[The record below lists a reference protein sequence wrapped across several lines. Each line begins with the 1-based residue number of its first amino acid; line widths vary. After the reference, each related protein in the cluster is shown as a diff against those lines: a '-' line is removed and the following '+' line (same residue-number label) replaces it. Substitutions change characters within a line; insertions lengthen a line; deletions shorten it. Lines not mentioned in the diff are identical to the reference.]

1 MAGKINNET
10 LALNIDINGGDK
22 VRKEMNDLNRAIQ
35 DTKTE
40 IAELTQKQKELAAQ
54 GKKDTAAY
62 KAVTKSIEEKNRG
75 LEQSKTKLA
84 ALERQQSVSS
94 MTISEL
100 NKRIRELNSVLSK
113 IDPKAPEW
121 KQVNGEL
128 KEAKTRMKEL
138 RAQSQAT
145 GGTLRSMM
153 EGLNKYVNLF
163 AVGAHYMRRFLDMA
177 GRVNDRWLAYDEALT
192 DAMKTTNL
200 TRGEVEELGE
210 ELGKLDTRTS
220 RNDLLELA
228 RIGGKLGITG
238 KENILEFVR
247 AADQIN
253 VALGRDLGDNTEDAI
268 REIGKLV
275 DIFDLQEE
283 YGLERSMLKVGSAIN
298 ELGMA
303 STANEGYIVDFTKR
317 LAGVAPNADIAIE
330 DVLGMAATLDKY
342 GQMTETSSTAITQVI
357 TGMFR
362 KTATFAGV
370 AKMPVEDFTR
380 LLKED
385 VNEAFV
391 RVLEG
396 MKQGAGGM
404 LEVTAALDSL
414 QLDGQRATT
423 VLGSLAH
430 HSEELRRQQELAKQA
445 FDEGTSTTNEFGI
458 KNSSATAEVEK
469 LRNALHDASVD
480 IGRELNPVLTTT
492 TSVSTLFVK
501 ALGKL
506 IAFAVRYRGVLLGLV
521 SAYVSYLAMK
531 NAHIVR
537 DKALALWQTATIS
550 RTALET
556 KSIAGATKATLA
568 WSAAKY
574 ALTGHFRAAAV
585 AARAFFASLGPIGWA
600 SIVIGGLVSSFG
612 FLKRAI
618 EGVSEAEQVRID
630 IEKGAREV
638 MDENGVSLK
647 EKAARITT
655 YLERINDANTSEA
668 VRLSYIRE
676 LNALLPEEIGHIDEK
691 GEAIG
696 RLTQKIK
703 AYRDL
708 LDVQSDKESAM
719 RKRDSLIADY
729 DASVAS
735 GENKKTKGFWQ
746 KAGDEI
752 SLYMAASA
760 GRNVRA
766 EAQRRI
772 AARNAEAAKTT
783 FDKKLSAAE
792 KAIADLEAKE
802 NELLAIVYGKS
813 SGGTYGESDSW
824 SLDSDAEFIKKRTE
838 LRNKYAKGEILT
850 EEELNEQI
858 SDLETEFLNRRLKTL
873 QDIITERT
881 SLQNEVNT
889 RLAAAEGRSLTDKEQ
904 REIDSL
910 NSRIESMRNAENEIL
925 KIEDEL
931 ADRSV
936 KKRTQRD
943 AEKYESDSW
952 SLDRDESFLRERA
965 ELRERYAQGEFSNE
979 SQLAEEIEKL
989 ELQHLE
995 RRRLSLE
1002 SSVQERARLQEEITG
1017 LNLAE
1022 TEHGLTEEERLYREQ
1037 AKARAAELEKACR
1050 EQAEIEDQIAERR
1063 AKQRARRDA
1072 ERLQAGRRAAQKAEE
1087 VERLK
1092 EETELNAAERE
1103 EQRYKRELA
1112 KYKDNAAALEL
1123 VEKKHQR
1130 NLTKIR
1136 LDEIEHRL
1144 SSEESNYRL
1153 ERKKMVD
1160 DHKKDLQ
1167 THDYSPKK
1175 RREVI
1180 QDFNKNLLTFDTNYL
1195 NKMKTQLEGLIGSGI
1210 FEGIELDTGLISDEE
1225 MRKFKE
1231 QLQEI
1236 YTLINGGEAADNN
1249 GSRRKKKGG
1258 SLFGVSQEEWEGFFN
1273 GDFDTGAFIDA
1284 LQGMVSEA
1292 MNIYS
1297 MWADKQAA
1305 VERKLLKEYKE
1316 NNDKKK
1322 SALEDRLN
1330 AGLMTEAQYNAEVE
1344 ALDAQYEAYEEEMEL
1359 KQAKRQKAQKI
1370 SEAVINTALGV
1381 SKTLAEWGIPW
1392 GLAPAAVMAAMGAAQ
1407 IAIIAKTP
1415 VMTGMA
1421 EGGLF
1426 DVVREQDGRRFPARL
1441 SPERRGFIDR
1451 PTVLVGEAGGEYVIP
1466 AEGLA
1471 NPTLAPLIATIE
1483 GARRNGTLKS
1493 LNMEAVYPATMPIPG
1508 RAEGGYTGTVP
1519 KTKADSGGDID
1530 PRMAAVLEKL
1540 LKRLDDPVKAYVS
1553 VLGKNGIKEAYDKYE
1568 NHKNRGRL

>member
-22 VRKEMNDLNRAIQ
+22 VRKEMNDLSRAIQ
-35 DTKTE
+35 DTSAA
-40 IAELTQKQKELAAQ
+40 IDELTQKQKELAAQ

-62 KAVTKSIEEKNRG
+62 KAVTQSIEKKSRALAEN
-75 LEQSKTKLA
+75 KTKLD

-253 VALGRDLGDNTEDAI
+253 VALGRDLGNNTEDAI

-317 LAGVAPNADIAIE
+317 LAGVAPNANIAIE

-423 VLGSLAH
+423 VLGSLAQ

-445 FDEGTSTTNEFGI
+445 FDDGTSTTNEFGI

-469 LRNALHDASVD
+469 LRNALHDVSVD

-574 ALTGHFRAAAV
+574 ALTGHFRAAAL

-600 SIVIGGLVSSFG
+600 SLAIGGLVSSFG

-618 EGVSEAEQVRID
+618 EGVSEAEQVRLD

-708 LDVQSDKESAM
+708 LDVQSNKESAM
-719 RKRDSLIADY
+719 RARDSLIADY

-802 NELLAIVYGKS
+802 NELLAIVYGTSSKEPIAPEADGGDGTTTGGS
-813 SGGTYGESDSW
+813 GGDGGSGGTHG
-824 SLDSDAEFIKKRTE
+824 
-838 LRNKYAKGEILT
+838 
-850 EEELNEQI
+850 
-858 SDLETEFLNRRLKTL
+858 
-873 QDIITERT
+873 
-881 SLQNEVNT
+881 
-889 RLAAAEGRSLTDKEQ
+889 
-904 REIDSL
+904 
-910 NSRIESMRNAENEIL
+910 
-925 KIEDEL
+925 
-931 ADRSV
+931 
-936 KKRTQRD
+936 
-943 AEKYESDSW
+943 ESDSW

-1037 AKARAAELEKACR
+1037 AKVRAAELEKACR

-1072 ERLQAGRRAAQKAEE
+1072 EQLQAGRRAAQKAEE

-1144 SSEESNYRL
+1144 SSEESNYQL
-1153 ERKKMVD
+1153 ERKTMVNR
-1160 DHKKDLQ
+1160 HKQELR
-1167 THDYSPKK
+1167 TFEGSKK
-1175 RREVI
+1175 AKQNLIRE
-1180 QDFNKNLLTFDTNYL
+1180 QNEELAKLDTDYL

-1225 MRKFKE
+1225 MRKLKE

-1421 EGGLF
+1421 EGGLL

-1508 RAEGGYTGTVP
+1508 RAEGGYTGTAP

>member
-62 KAVTKSIEEKNRG
+62 KAVTQSIEKKSRALAEN
-75 LEQSKTKLA
+75 KTKLD

-153 EGLNKYVNLF
+153 EGLNKYVNLIAASVTATVF
-163 AVGAHYMRRFLDMA
+163 SVRNIT
-177 GRVNDRWLAYDEALT
+177 RVRDAFLAYDEALT

-200 TRGEVEELGE
+200 TREEMEELGE

-238 KENILEFVR
+238 KDNILEFVR

-253 VALGRDLGDNTEDAI
+253 VALGRDLGNNTEDAI

-283 YGLERSMLKVGSAIN
+283 YGLEQSMLKVGSAIN

-317 LAGVAPNADIAIE
+317 LAGVAPNANIAIE

-445 FDEGTSTTNEFGI
+445 FDDGTSTTNEFGI

-469 LRNALHDASVD
+469 LRNALHDVSVD

-506 IAFAVRYRGVLLGLV
+506 IVFAVRYRGVLLGLV

-585 AARAFFASLGPIGWA
+585 AARAFFASLGPIGWV

-618 EGVSEAEQVRID
+618 EGVSEAEQVRLD

-719 RKRDSLIADY
+719 RARDSLIADY

-735 GENKKTKGFWQ
+735 GENKVAQSFWGRL
-746 KAGDEI
+746 GDAFLHTGSVI
-752 SLYMAASA
+752 V
-760 GRNVRA
+760 GGNVR
-766 EAQRRI
+766 EVDSII

-813 SGGTYGESDSW
+813 SKEPIAPGADGGGGTTGGSGGD
-824 SLDSDAEFIKKRTE
+824 
-838 LRNKYAKGEILT
+838 G
-850 EEELNEQI
+850 
-858 SDLETEFLNRRLKTL
+858 
-873 QDIITERT
+873 
-881 SLQNEVNT
+881 
-889 RLAAAEGRSLTDKEQ
+889 G
-904 REIDSL
+904 
-910 NSRIESMRNAENEIL
+910 
-925 KIEDEL
+925 
-931 ADRSV
+931 
-936 KKRTQRD
+936 
-943 AEKYESDSW
+943 SW

-989 ELQHLE
+989 ELLHLE

-1112 KYKDNAAALEL
+1112 KYEDNAAALEL

-1144 SSEESNYRL
+1144 SSEESNYQL
-1153 ERKKMVD
+1153 ERKTMVNR
-1160 DHKKDLQ
+1160 HKQELR
-1167 THDYSPKK
+1167 TFEGSKK
-1175 RREVI
+1175 AKQNLIRE
-1180 QDFNKNLLTFDTNYL
+1180 QNEELAKLDTDYL

-1210 FEGIELDTGLISDEE
+1210 FEGIELDTGLISEEE
-1225 MRKFKE
+1225 MRKLKE

-1258 SLFGVSQEEWEGFFN
+1258 SLFGVSQEDWEGFFN

-1297 MWADKQAA
+1297 MWADRQAA
-1305 VERKLLKEYKE
+1305 IERKLLKEYEE

-1421 EGGLF
+1421 EGGLL

-1508 RAEGGYTGTVP
+1508 RAEGGYTGTAP

-1568 NHKNRGRL
+1568 NHKHRGRL

>member
-22 VRKEMNDLNRAIQ
+22 VRKEMNDLKRAIQ

-62 KAVTKSIEEKNRG
+62 KAVTQSIEKKSRALAEN
-75 LEQSKTKLA
+75 KTKLD

-153 EGLNKYVNLF
+153 EGLNKYVNLIAASVTATVF
-163 AVGAHYMRRFLDMA
+163 SVRNIT
-177 GRVNDRWLAYDEALT
+177 RVRDAFLAYDEALT

-200 TRGEVEELGE
+200 TREEMEELGE

-238 KENILEFVR
+238 KDNILEFVR

-253 VALGRDLGDNTEDAI
+253 VALGRDLGNNTEDAI

-283 YGLERSMLKVGSAIN
+283 YGLEQSMLKVGSAIN

-317 LAGVAPNADIAIE
+317 LAGVAPNANIAIE

-445 FDEGTSTTNEFGI
+445 FDDGTSTTNEFGI

-469 LRNALHDASVD
+469 LRNALHDVSVD

-506 IAFAVRYRGVLLGLV
+506 IVFAVRYRGVLLGLV

-574 ALTGHFRAAAV
+574 ALTGHFRVAAV

-600 SIVIGGLVSSFG
+600 SLAIGGLVSSFG

-618 EGVSEAEQVRID
+618 EGVSEAEQVRLD

-719 RKRDSLIADY
+719 RARDSLIADY

-735 GENKKTKGFWQ
+735 GENKVAQSFWGRL
-746 KAGDEI
+746 GDAFLHTGSVI
-752 SLYMAASA
+752 V
-760 GRNVRA
+760 GGNVR
-766 EAQRRI
+766 EVDSII

-813 SGGTYGESDSW
+813 SKEPIAPGADGGGGTTGGSGGDGGSGG
-824 SLDSDAEFIKKRTE
+824 TH
-838 LRNKYAKGEILT
+838 G
-850 EEELNEQI
+850 
-858 SDLETEFLNRRLKTL
+858 
-873 QDIITERT
+873 
-881 SLQNEVNT
+881 
-889 RLAAAEGRSLTDKEQ
+889 
-904 REIDSL
+904 
-910 NSRIESMRNAENEIL
+910 
-925 KIEDEL
+925 
-931 ADRSV
+931 
-936 KKRTQRD
+936 
-943 AEKYESDSW
+943 ESDSW

-989 ELQHLE
+989 ELLHLE

-1112 KYKDNAAALEL
+1112 KYEDNAAALEL

-1144 SSEESNYRL
+1144 SSEESNYQL
-1153 ERKKMVD
+1153 ERKTMVNR
-1160 DHKKDLQ
+1160 HKQELR
-1167 THDYSPKK
+1167 TFEGSKK
-1175 RREVI
+1175 AKQNLIRE
-1180 QDFNKNLLTFDTNYL
+1180 QNEELAKLDTDYL

-1210 FEGIELDTGLISDEE
+1210 FEGIELDTGLISEEE
-1225 MRKFKE
+1225 MRKLKE

-1258 SLFGVSQEEWEGFFN
+1258 SLFGVSQEDWEGFFN

-1297 MWADKQAA
+1297 MWADRQAA
-1305 VERKLLKEYKE
+1305 IERKLLKEYEE

-1421 EGGLF
+1421 EGGLL

-1508 RAEGGYTGTVP
+1508 RAEGGYTGTAP

>member
-22 VRKEMNDLNRAIQ
+22 ARKEMNELSRAIQ
-35 DTKTE
+35 DTSAA
-40 IAELTQKQKELAAQ
+40 IDELTQKQKKLEAQ
-54 GKKDTAAY
+54 GKKESSAY
-62 KAVTKSIEEKNRG
+62 KAVTKSIEEKNRV

-84 ALERQQSVSS
+84 ALERQQSISS

-100 NKRIRELNSVLSK
+100 NKRIRELNAVLSK
-113 IDPKAPEW
+113 TDPRTPRW
-121 KQVNGEL
+121 
-128 KEAKTRMKEL
+128 KEL
-138 RAQSQAT
+138 NDELRNTRSRLLELTRQSKNTNGVLFNLAERINRYIGLITAGFATMGLAVTGINRARKAWS
-145 GGTLRSMM
+145 
-153 EGLNKYVNLF
+153 
-163 AVGAHYMRRFLDMA
+163 D
-177 GRVNDRWLAYDEALT
+177 YDESLV

-200 TRGEVEELGE
+200 TRGEVEELSA
-210 ELGKLDTRTS
+210 ELAKLDTRTS
-220 RNDLLELA
+220 QNDLLDMA

-238 KENILEFVR
+238 KDNILEFVR
-247 AADQIN
+247 AADQIS

-283 YGLERSMLKVGSAIN
+283 YGLEQSMLKVGSAIN

-342 GQMTETSSTAITQVI
+342 GQMTETSSTAITQAI
-357 TGMFR
+357 TGMFG
-362 KTATFAGV
+362 KTATFAKV

-380 LLKED
+380 LLDED
-385 VNEAFV
+385 VNEAFL

-396 MKQGAGGM
+396 MRQGGSGM
-404 LEVTAALDSL
+404 REVTAALNSL

-423 VLGSLAH
+423 VLGSLAK
-430 HSEELRRQQELAKQA
+430 HSDELRRQQELAKKA
-445 FDEGTSTTNEFGI
+445 FEDGTSASNEFGI
-458 KNSSATAEVEK
+458 KNESVTAIIEKHKKAIVEQARI
-469 LRNALHDASVD
+469 L
-480 IGRELNPVLTTT
+480 GEQLNPLINQSLSLSTHFIKLLGQLISLGIKYKGVILSLVAAYGTYIAVKTT
-492 TSVSTLFVK
+492 
-501 ALGKL
+501 L
-506 IAFAVRYRGVLLGLV
+506 IAKDKVLAVWR
-521 SAYVSYLAMK
+521 LAGIK
-531 NAHIVR
+531 
-537 DKALALWQTATIS
+537 Q
-550 RTALET
+550 TALET
-556 KSIAGATKATLA
+556 TGLVKATSSTYALC
-568 WSAAKY
+568 AAK
-574 ALTGHFRAAAV
+574 AVLTGHFRTAAL
-585 AARAFFASLGPIGWA
+585 AAKAFWVSLGPIGWVSLA
-600 SIVIGGLVSSFG
+600 VGGLVSAFG
-612 FLKRAI
+612 LLKRSI
-618 EGVSEAEQVRID
+618 EGVSEVEQTRLRIEERAKEVTD
-630 IEKGAREV
+630 ETGMSLIEKA
-638 MDENGVSLK
+638 D
-647 EKAARITT
+647 RIKT
-655 YLERINDANTSEA
+655 YMERINDSNTAES
-668 VRLSYIRE
+668 VRIEYIRE
-676 LNALLPEEIGHIDEK
+676 LNELLPEEIGLIDEK
-691 GEAIG
+691 GEAVGRLSAKITAYHNLLELQARKKGAEEERDALIAKHSDDVRTGKNKETKGIWRKIG
-696 RLTQKIK
+696 RLFVNYSATQYHTQDIENIDKRFSDENAALYERSFNNNLAESEAKIEDFNRQIEENEAILNPK
-703 AYRDL
+703 KDSKNTGWSSGESS
-708 LDVQSDKESAM
+708 SDS
-719 RKRDSLIADY
+719 DY
-729 DASVAS
+729 D
-735 GENKKTKGFWQ
+735 GQ
-746 KAGDEI
+746 
-752 SLYMAASA
+752 
-760 GRNVRA
+760 
-766 EAQRRI
+766 
-772 AARNAEAAKTT
+772 
-783 FDKKLSAAE
+783 
-792 KAIADLEAKE
+792 
-802 NELLAIVYGKS
+802 
-813 SGGTYGESDSW
+813 W

-838 LRNKYAKGEILT
+838 LRNKYVKGEILT
-850 EEELNEQI
+850 EEELNEKI

-873 QDIITERT
+873 QDIMTERT

-889 RLAAAEGRSLTDKEQ
+889 RLADAEGRSLTDKEQ

-910 NSRIESMRNAENEIL
+910 NSRIENMRNAENEIL

-943 AEKYESDSW
+943 AEKYESDQKN
-952 SLDRDESFLRERA
+952 LRKEA
-965 ELRERYAQGEFSNE
+965 E
-979 SQLAEEIEKL
+979 
-989 ELQHLE
+989 
-995 RRRLSLE
+995 
-1002 SSVQERARLQEEITG
+1002 V
-1017 LNLAE
+1017 
-1022 TEHGLTEEERLYREQ
+1022 
-1037 AKARAAELEKACR
+1037 
-1050 EQAEIEDQIAERR
+1050 D
-1063 AKQRARRDA
+1063 
-1072 ERLQAGRRAAQKAEE
+1072 
-1087 VERLK
+1087 RLK
-1092 EETELNAAERE
+1092 EEIALNAVDRE
-1103 EQRYKRELA
+1103 NKRYENEKK
-1112 KYKDNAAALEL
+1112 KYEDNAAALEL

-1130 NLTKIR
+1130 NLTKIK

-1153 ERKKMVD
+1153 ERKKMIN

-1236 YTLINGGEAADNN
+1236 YTLINGGEATDND

-1258 SLFGVSQEEWEGFFN
+1258 SLFGVSQEDWEGFFN
-1273 GDFDTGAFIDA
+1273 GDLDTGAFIDA

-1297 MWADKQAA
+1297 MWADRQAA
-1305 VERKLLKEYKE
+1305 IERKLLKEYEE

-1344 ALDAQYEAYEEEMEL
+1344 ALDAQYDAYAEEMEL
-1359 KQAKRQKAQKI
+1359 KQAKRQKAQKLSQAI
-1370 SEAVINTALGV
+1370 INTALGV
-1381 SKTLAEWGIPW
+1381 SKTLAEWGVPW
-1392 GLAPAAVMAAMGAAQ
+1392 GLIPAGVMAALGAAEVAM
-1407 IAIIAKTP
+1407 IATTP

-1421 EGGLF
+1421 EGGLL

-1508 RAEGGYTGTVP
+1508 RAEGGYTGTAP

>member
-22 VRKEMNDLNRAIQ
+22 ARKEMNELSRAIQ
-35 DTKTE
+35 DTSAA
-40 IAELTQKQKELAAQ
+40 IDELTQKQKKLEAQ
-54 GKKDTAAY
+54 GKKESSAY
-62 KAVTKSIEEKNRG
+62 KAVTKSIEEKNRV

-84 ALERQQSVSS
+84 ALERQQSISS

-100 NKRIRELNSVLSK
+100 NKRIRELNAVLSK
-113 IDPKAPEW
+113 TDPRTPRW
-121 KQVNGEL
+121 
-128 KEAKTRMKEL
+128 KEL
-138 RAQSQAT
+138 NDELRNTRSRLLELTRQSKNTNGVLFNLAERINRYIGLITAGFATMGLAVTGINRARKAWS
-145 GGTLRSMM
+145 
-153 EGLNKYVNLF
+153 
-163 AVGAHYMRRFLDMA
+163 D
-177 GRVNDRWLAYDEALT
+177 YDESLV

-200 TRGEVEELGE
+200 TRGEVEELSA
-210 ELGKLDTRTS
+210 ELAKLDTRTS
-220 RNDLLELA
+220 QNDLLDMA

-238 KENILEFVR
+238 KDNILEFVR
-247 AADQIN
+247 AADQIS

-283 YGLERSMLKVGSAIN
+283 YGLEQSMLKVGSAIN

-317 LAGVAPNADIAIE
+317 LAGVAPN
-330 DVLGMAATLDKY
+330 VLGMAATLDKY
-342 GQMTETSSTAITQVI
+342 GQMTETSSTAITQAI
-357 TGMFR
+357 TGMFG
-362 KTATFAGV
+362 KTATFAKV

-380 LLKED
+380 LLDED
-385 VNEAFV
+385 VNEAFL

-396 MKQGAGGM
+396 MRQGGSGM
-404 LEVTAALDSL
+404 REVTAALNSL

-423 VLGSLAH
+423 VLGSLAK
-430 HSEELRRQQELAKQA
+430 HSDELRRQQELAKKA
-445 FDEGTSTTNEFGI
+445 FEDGTSASNEFGI
-458 KNSSATAEVEK
+458 KNESVTAIIEKHKKAIVEQARI
-469 LRNALHDASVD
+469 L
-480 IGRELNPVLTTT
+480 GEQLNPLINQSLSLSTHFIKLLGQLISLGIKYKGVILSLVAAYGTYIAVKTT
-492 TSVSTLFVK
+492 
-501 ALGKL
+501 L
-506 IAFAVRYRGVLLGLV
+506 IAKDKVLAVWR
-521 SAYVSYLAMK
+521 LAGIK
-531 NAHIVR
+531 
-537 DKALALWQTATIS
+537 Q
-550 RTALET
+550 TALET
-556 KSIAGATKATLA
+556 TGLVKATSSTYALC
-568 WSAAKY
+568 AAK
-574 ALTGHFRAAAV
+574 AVLTGHFRTAAL
-585 AARAFFASLGPIGWA
+585 AAKAFWVSLGPIGWVSLA
-600 SIVIGGLVSSFG
+600 VGGLVSAFG
-612 FLKRAI
+612 LLKRSI
-618 EGVSEAEQVRID
+618 EGVSEVEQTRLRIEERAKEVTD
-630 IEKGAREV
+630 ETGMSLIEKA
-638 MDENGVSLK
+638 D
-647 EKAARITT
+647 RIKT
-655 YLERINDANTSEA
+655 YMERINDSNTAES
-668 VRLSYIRE
+668 VRIEYIRE
-676 LNALLPEEIGHIDEK
+676 LNELLPEEIGLIDEK
-691 GEAIG
+691 GEAVGRLSAKITAYHNLLELQARKKGAEEERDALIAKHSDDVRTGKNKETKGIWRKIG
-696 RLTQKIK
+696 RLFVNYSATQYHTQDIENIDKRFSDENAALYERSFNNNLAESEAKIEDFNRQIEENEAILNPK
-703 AYRDL
+703 KDSKNTGWSSGESS
-708 LDVQSDKESAM
+708 SDS
-719 RKRDSLIADY
+719 DY
-729 DASVAS
+729 D
-735 GENKKTKGFWQ
+735 GQ
-746 KAGDEI
+746 
-752 SLYMAASA
+752 
-760 GRNVRA
+760 
-766 EAQRRI
+766 
-772 AARNAEAAKTT
+772 
-783 FDKKLSAAE
+783 
-792 KAIADLEAKE
+792 
-802 NELLAIVYGKS
+802 
-813 SGGTYGESDSW
+813 W

-838 LRNKYAKGEILT
+838 LRNKYVKGEILT
-850 EEELNEQI
+850 EEELNEKI

-873 QDIITERT
+873 QDIMTERT

-889 RLAAAEGRSLTDKEQ
+889 RLADAEGRSLTDKEQ

-910 NSRIESMRNAENEIL
+910 NSRIENMRNAENEIL

-943 AEKYESDSW
+943 AEKYESDQKN
-952 SLDRDESFLRERA
+952 LRKEA
-965 ELRERYAQGEFSNE
+965 E
-979 SQLAEEIEKL
+979 
-989 ELQHLE
+989 
-995 RRRLSLE
+995 
-1002 SSVQERARLQEEITG
+1002 V
-1017 LNLAE
+1017 
-1022 TEHGLTEEERLYREQ
+1022 
-1037 AKARAAELEKACR
+1037 
-1050 EQAEIEDQIAERR
+1050 D
-1063 AKQRARRDA
+1063 
-1072 ERLQAGRRAAQKAEE
+1072 
-1087 VERLK
+1087 RLK
-1092 EETELNAAERE
+1092 EEIALNAVDRE
-1103 EQRYKRELA
+1103 NKRYENEKK
-1112 KYKDNAAALEL
+1112 KYEDNAAALEL

-1130 NLTKIR
+1130 NLTKIK

-1153 ERKKMVD
+1153 ERKKMIN

-1236 YTLINGGEAADNN
+1236 YTLINGGEATDND

-1258 SLFGVSQEEWEGFFN
+1258 SLFGVSQEDWEGFFN

-1297 MWADKQAA
+1297 MWADRQAA
-1305 VERKLLKEYKE
+1305 IERKLLKEYEE

-1344 ALDAQYEAYEEEMEL
+1344 ALDAQYDAYAEEMEL
-1359 KQAKRQKAQKI
+1359 KQAKRQKAQKLSQAI
-1370 SEAVINTALGV
+1370 INTALGV
-1381 SKTLAEWGIPW
+1381 SKTLAEWGVPW
-1392 GLAPAAVMAAMGAAQ
+1392 GLIPAGVMAALGAAEVAM
-1407 IAIIAKTP
+1407 IATTP

-1421 EGGLF
+1421 EGGLL

-1508 RAEGGYTGTVP
+1508 RAEGGYTGTAP

>member
-22 VRKEMNDLNRAIQ
+22 ARKEMNELSRAIQ
-35 DTKTE
+35 DTSAA
-40 IAELTQKQKELAAQ
+40 IDELTQKQKKLEAQ
-54 GKKDTAAY
+54 GKKESSAY
-62 KAVTKSIEEKNRG
+62 KAVTKSIEEKNRV

-84 ALERQQSVSS
+84 ALERQQSISS

-100 NKRIRELNSVLSK
+100 NKRIRELNAVLSK
-113 IDPKAPEW
+113 TDPRTPRW
-121 KQVNGEL
+121 
-128 KEAKTRMKEL
+128 KEL
-138 RAQSQAT
+138 NDELRNTRSRLLELTRQSKNTNGVLFNLAERINRYIGLITAGFATMGLAVTGINRARKAWS
-145 GGTLRSMM
+145 
-153 EGLNKYVNLF
+153 
-163 AVGAHYMRRFLDMA
+163 D
-177 GRVNDRWLAYDEALT
+177 YDESLV

-200 TRGEVEELGE
+200 TRGEVEELSA
-210 ELGKLDTRTS
+210 ELAKLDTRTS
-220 RNDLLELA
+220 QNDLLDMA

-238 KENILEFVR
+238 KDNILEFVR
-247 AADQIN
+247 AADQIS

-283 YGLERSMLKVGSAIN
+283 YGLEQSMLKVGSAIN

-342 GQMTETSSTAITQVI
+342 GQMTETSSTAITQAI
-357 TGMFR
+357 TGMFG
-362 KTATFAGV
+362 KTATFAKV

-380 LLKED
+380 LLDED
-385 VNEAFV
+385 VNEAFL

-396 MKQGAGGM
+396 MRQGGSGM
-404 LEVTAALDSL
+404 REVTAALNSL

-423 VLGSLAH
+423 VLGSLAK
-430 HSEELRRQQELAKQA
+430 HSDELRRQQELAKKA
-445 FDEGTSTTNEFGI
+445 FEDGTSASNEFGI
-458 KNSSATAEVEK
+458 KNESVTAIIEKHKKAIVEQARI
-469 LRNALHDASVD
+469 L
-480 IGRELNPVLTTT
+480 GEQLNPLINQSLSLSTHFIKLLGQLISLGIKYKGVILSLVAAYGTYIAVKTT
-492 TSVSTLFVK
+492 
-501 ALGKL
+501 L
-506 IAFAVRYRGVLLGLV
+506 IAKDKVLAVWR
-521 SAYVSYLAMK
+521 LAGIK
-531 NAHIVR
+531 
-537 DKALALWQTATIS
+537 Q
-550 RTALET
+550 TALET
-556 KSIAGATKATLA
+556 TGLVKATSSTYALC
-568 WSAAKY
+568 AAK
-574 ALTGHFRAAAV
+574 AVLTGHFRTAAL
-585 AARAFFASLGPIGWA
+585 AAKAFWVSLGPIGWVSLA
-600 SIVIGGLVSSFG
+600 VGGLVSAFG
-612 FLKRAI
+612 LLKRSI
-618 EGVSEAEQVRID
+618 EGVSEVEQTRLRIEERAKEVTD
-630 IEKGAREV
+630 ETGMSLIEKA
-638 MDENGVSLK
+638 D
-647 EKAARITT
+647 RIKT
-655 YLERINDANTSEA
+655 YMERINDSNTAES
-668 VRLSYIRE
+668 VRIEYIRE
-676 LNALLPEEIGHIDEK
+676 LNELLPEEIGLIDEK
-691 GEAIG
+691 GEAVGRLSAKITAYHNLLELQARKKGAEEERDALIAKHSDDVRTGKNKETKGIWRKIG
-696 RLTQKIK
+696 RLFVNYSATQYHTQDIENIDKRFSDENAALYERSFNNNLAESEAKIEDFNRQIEENEAILNPK
-703 AYRDL
+703 KDSKNTGWSSGESS
-708 LDVQSDKESAM
+708 SDS
-719 RKRDSLIADY
+719 DY
-729 DASVAS
+729 D
-735 GENKKTKGFWQ
+735 GQ
-746 KAGDEI
+746 
-752 SLYMAASA
+752 
-760 GRNVRA
+760 
-766 EAQRRI
+766 
-772 AARNAEAAKTT
+772 
-783 FDKKLSAAE
+783 
-792 KAIADLEAKE
+792 
-802 NELLAIVYGKS
+802 
-813 SGGTYGESDSW
+813 W

-838 LRNKYAKGEILT
+838 LRNKYVKGEILT
-850 EEELNEQI
+850 EEELNEKI

-873 QDIITERT
+873 QDIMTERT

-889 RLAAAEGRSLTDKEQ
+889 RLADAEGRSLTDKEQ

-910 NSRIESMRNAENEIL
+910 NSRIENMRNAENEIL

-943 AEKYESDSW
+943 AEKYESDQKN
-952 SLDRDESFLRERA
+952 LRKEA
-965 ELRERYAQGEFSNE
+965 E
-979 SQLAEEIEKL
+979 
-989 ELQHLE
+989 
-995 RRRLSLE
+995 
-1002 SSVQERARLQEEITG
+1002 V
-1017 LNLAE
+1017 
-1022 TEHGLTEEERLYREQ
+1022 
-1037 AKARAAELEKACR
+1037 
-1050 EQAEIEDQIAERR
+1050 D
-1063 AKQRARRDA
+1063 
-1072 ERLQAGRRAAQKAEE
+1072 
-1087 VERLK
+1087 RLK
-1092 EETELNAAERE
+1092 EEIALNAVDRE
-1103 EQRYKRELA
+1103 NKRYENEKK
-1112 KYKDNAAALEL
+1112 KYEDNVAALEL

-1130 NLTKIR
+1130 NLTKIK

-1153 ERKKMVD
+1153 ERKKMIN

-1236 YTLINGGEAADNN
+1236 YTLINGGEATDND

-1258 SLFGVSQEEWEGFFN
+1258 SLFGVSQEDWEGFFN

-1297 MWADKQAA
+1297 MWADRQAA
-1305 VERKLLKEYKE
+1305 IERKLLKEYEE

-1344 ALDAQYEAYEEEMEL
+1344 ALDAQYDAYAEEMEL
-1359 KQAKRQKAQKI
+1359 KQAKRQKAQKLSQAI
-1370 SEAVINTALGV
+1370 INTALGV
-1381 SKTLAEWGIPW
+1381 SKTLAEWGVPW
-1392 GLAPAAVMAAMGAAQ
+1392 GLIPAGVMAALGAAEVAM
-1407 IAIIAKTP
+1407 IATTP

-1421 EGGLF
+1421 EGGLL

-1508 RAEGGYTGTVP
+1508 RAEGGYTGTAP

>member
-1 MAGKINNET
+1 MAGKINSET

-22 VRKEMNDLNRAIQ
+22 ARKEMNELSRAIQ
-35 DTKTE
+35 DTSAA
-40 IAELTQKQKELAAQ
+40 IDELTQKQKKLEAQ
-54 GKKDTAAY
+54 GKKESSTY
-62 KAVTKSIEEKNRG
+62 KAVTKSIEEKNRV

-100 NKRIRELNSVLSK
+100 NKRIRELNAVLSK
-113 IDPKAPEW
+113 TDPRTPRW
-121 KQVNGEL
+121 
-128 KEAKTRMKEL
+128 KEL
-138 RAQSQAT
+138 NDELRNTRSRLLELTRQSKNTNGVLFNLAERINRYIGLITAGFATMGLAVTGINRARKAWS
-145 GGTLRSMM
+145 
-153 EGLNKYVNLF
+153 
-163 AVGAHYMRRFLDMA
+163 D
-177 GRVNDRWLAYDEALT
+177 YDESLV

-200 TRGEVEELGE
+200 TRGEVEELSA
-210 ELGKLDTRTS
+210 ELAKLDTRTS
-220 RNDLLELA
+220 QNDLLDMA

-238 KENILEFVR
+238 KDNILEFVR
-247 AADQIN
+247 SADQIS

-283 YGLERSMLKVGSAIN
+283 YGLEQSMLKVGSAIN

-342 GQMTETSSTAITQVI
+342 GQMTETSSTAITQAI
-357 TGMFR
+357 TGMFG
-362 KTATFAGV
+362 KTATFAKV

-380 LLKED
+380 LLDED
-385 VNEAFV
+385 VNEAFL

-396 MKQGAGGM
+396 MRQGGSGM
-404 LEVTAALDSL
+404 REVTAALNSL

-423 VLGSLAH
+423 VLGSLAK
-430 HSEELRRQQELAKQA
+430 HSDELRRQQELAKKA
-445 FDEGTSTTNEFGI
+445 FEDGTSASNEFGI
-458 KNSSATAEVEK
+458 KNESVTAIIEKHKKAIVEQARI
-469 LRNALHDASVD
+469 L
-480 IGRELNPVLTTT
+480 GEQLNPLINQ
-492 TSVSTLFVK
+492 SLSLSTHFIK
-501 ALGKL
+501 
-506 IAFAVRYRGVLLGLV
+506 LLGQLISLGIKYKGVILSLV
-521 SAYVSYLAMK
+521 AAYGTYRTAKLLAITTDK
-531 NAHIVR
+531 LNAFFSF
-537 DKALALWQTATIS
+537 KTALALARQTQNLESATQATRLLVASQNLLIGNF
-550 RTALET
+550 
-556 KSIAGATKATLA
+556 KSAT
-568 WSAAKY
+568 
-574 ALTGHFRAAAV
+574 RAIKL
-585 AARAFFASLGPIGWA
+585 FFTSLGPIGWA
-600 SIVIGGLVSSFG
+600 TIIVGGLTSAFG
-612 FLKRAI
+612 ALKKVMR
-618 EGVSEAEQVRID
+618 ETSTTEQVRQD
-630 IEKGAREV
+630 IEKAAKEV
-638 MDENGVSLK
+638 TDETGMSLI
-647 EKAARITT
+647 EKADRIKT
-655 YLERINDANTSEA
+655 YMERIKDANTEES
-668 VRLSYIRE
+668 VRIGYIRE
-676 LNALLPEEIGHIDEK
+676 LNELLPEEIGLIDEK

-696 RLTQKIK
+696 KLSAKISAYQK
-703 AYRDL
+703 L
-708 LDVQSDKESAM
+708 LHLQSDKEGAE
-719 RKRDSLIADY
+719 KERDKLITQYAED
-729 DASVAS
+729 VRT
-735 GENKKTKGFWQ
+735 GENKKTKGFWNRVDDFFYLHGQQLNNYGRSKQTKQ
-746 KAGDEI
+746 KDIET
-752 SLYMAASA
+752 
-760 GRNVRA
+760 RNVMQA
-766 EAQRRI
+766 ENDYQKKLAEYEAQIEDFNRQI
-772 AARNAEAAKTT
+772 E
-783 FDKKLSAAE
+783 
-792 KAIADLEAKE
+792 E
-802 NELLAIVYGKS
+802 NEAILNPKNDTQNTGWS
-813 SGGTYGESDSW
+813 SGESSSDSDYGGQW

-838 LRNKYAKGEILT
+838 LRNKYVKGEILT

-873 QDIITERT
+873 QDIMTERT

-889 RLAAAEGRSLTDKEQ
+889 RLTAAEGRSLTDKEQ

-910 NSRIESMRNAENEIL
+910 NSRIENMRNAENEIL

-943 AEKYESDSW
+943 AEKYESD
-952 SLDRDESFLRERA
+952 
-965 ELRERYAQGEFSNE
+965 Q
-979 SQLAEEIEKL
+979 EKL
-989 ELQHLE
+989 RKE
-995 RRRLSLE
+995 
-1002 SSVQERARLQEEITG
+1002 
-1017 LNLAE
+1017 AE
-1022 TEHGLTEEERLYREQ
+1022 V
-1037 AKARAAELEKACR
+1037 
-1050 EQAEIEDQIAERR
+1050 DQ
-1063 AKQRARRDA
+1063 
-1072 ERLQAGRRAAQKAEE
+1072 
-1087 VERLK
+1087 LK
-1092 EETELNAAERE
+1092 EEMALNAVARE
-1103 EQRYKRELA
+1103 DFRYKRELA

-1130 NLTKIR
+1130 NLTKIK

-1153 ERKKMVD
+1153 ERKKMIN

-1225 MRKFKE
+1225 MRKLKE

-1258 SLFGVSQEEWEGFFN
+1258 SLFGVSQEDWEGFFN

-1426 DVVREQDGRRFPARL
+1426 DVVRKQDGRRFPARL

-1508 RAEGGYTGTVP
+1508 RAEGGYTGTAP

-1540 LKRLDDPVKAYVS
+1540 LKKLDDPVKAYVS

>member
-22 VRKEMNDLNRAIQ
+22 VRKEMNDLKRAIQ

-62 KAVTKSIEEKNRG
+62 KAVTQSIEKKSRALAEN
-75 LEQSKTKLA
+75 KTKLD

-153 EGLNKYVNLF
+153 EGLNKYVNLIAASVTATVF
-163 AVGAHYMRRFLDMA
+163 SVRNIT
-177 GRVNDRWLAYDEALT
+177 RVRDAFLAYDEALT

-200 TRGEVEELGE
+200 TREEMEELGE

-238 KENILEFVR
+238 KDNILEFVR

-253 VALGRDLGDNTEDAI
+253 VALGRDLGNNTEDAI

-283 YGLERSMLKVGSAIN
+283 YGLEQSMLKVGSAIN

-317 LAGVAPNADIAIE
+317 LAGVAPNANIAIE

-445 FDEGTSTTNEFGI
+445 FDDGTSTTNEFGI

-469 LRNALHDASVD
+469 LRNALHDVSVD

-506 IAFAVRYRGVLLGLV
+506 IVFAVRYRGVLLGLV

-600 SIVIGGLVSSFG
+600 SLAIGGLVSSFG

-618 EGVSEAEQVRID
+618 EGVSEAEQVRLD

-719 RKRDSLIADY
+719 RVRDSLIADY

-735 GENKKTKGFWQ
+735 GENKVAQSFWGRL
-746 KAGDEI
+746 GDAFLHTGSVIE
-752 SLYMAASA
+752 
-760 GRNVRA
+760 GGNVR
-766 EAQRRI
+766 EVDSII

-813 SGGTYGESDSW
+813 SKEPIAPGADGGGGTTGGSGGDGGSGG
-824 SLDSDAEFIKKRTE
+824 TH
-838 LRNKYAKGEILT
+838 G
-850 EEELNEQI
+850 
-858 SDLETEFLNRRLKTL
+858 
-873 QDIITERT
+873 
-881 SLQNEVNT
+881 
-889 RLAAAEGRSLTDKEQ
+889 
-904 REIDSL
+904 
-910 NSRIESMRNAENEIL
+910 
-925 KIEDEL
+925 
-931 ADRSV
+931 
-936 KKRTQRD
+936 
-943 AEKYESDSW
+943 ESDSW

-989 ELQHLE
+989 ELLHLE

-1112 KYKDNAAALEL
+1112 KYEDNAAALEL

-1144 SSEESNYRL
+1144 SSEESNYQL
-1153 ERKKMVD
+1153 ERKTMVNR
-1160 DHKKDLQ
+1160 HKQELR
-1167 THDYSPKK
+1167 TFEGSKK
-1175 RREVI
+1175 AKQNLIRE
-1180 QDFNKNLLTFDTNYL
+1180 QNEELAKLDTDYL

-1210 FEGIELDTGLISDEE
+1210 FEGIELDTGLISEEE
-1225 MRKFKE
+1225 MRKLKE

-1258 SLFGVSQEEWEGFFN
+1258 SLFGVSQEDWEGFFN

-1297 MWADKQAA
+1297 MWADRQAA
-1305 VERKLLKEYKE
+1305 IERKLLKEYEE

-1421 EGGLF
+1421 EGGLL

-1508 RAEGGYTGTVP
+1508 RAEGGYTGTAP

-1568 NHKNRGRL
+1568 NHKNRGRLW

>member
-22 VRKEMNDLNRAIQ
+22 ARKEMNELSRAIQ
-35 DTKTE
+35 DTSAA
-40 IAELTQKQKELAAQ
+40 IDELTQKQKELAAQ
-54 GKKDTAAY
+54 GKKESSTY
-62 KAVTKSIEEKNRG
+62 KAVTKSIEEKNRV

-100 NKRIRELNSVLSK
+100 NKRIRELNAVLSK
-113 IDPKAPEW
+113 TDPRTPRW
-121 KQVNGEL
+121 
-128 KEAKTRMKEL
+128 KEL
-138 RAQSQAT
+138 NDELRNTRSRLLELTRQSKNTNGVLFNLAERINRYIGLITAGFATMGLAVTGINRARKAWS
-145 GGTLRSMM
+145 
-153 EGLNKYVNLF
+153 
-163 AVGAHYMRRFLDMA
+163 D
-177 GRVNDRWLAYDEALT
+177 YDESLV

-200 TRGEVEELGE
+200 TRGEVEELSA
-210 ELGKLDTRTS
+210 ELAKLDTRTS
-220 RNDLLELA
+220 QNDLLDMA

-238 KENILEFVR
+238 KDNILEFVR
-247 AADQIN
+247 AADQIS

-342 GQMTETSSTAITQVI
+342 GQMTETSSTAITQAI
-357 TGMFR
+357 TGMFG
-362 KTATFAGV
+362 KTATFAKV

-380 LLKED
+380 LLDED
-385 VNEAFV
+385 VNEAFL

-396 MKQGAGGM
+396 MRQGGSGM
-404 LEVTAALDSL
+404 REVTAALNSL

-423 VLGSLAH
+423 VLGSLAK
-430 HSEELRRQQELAKQA
+430 HSDELRRQQELAKKA
-445 FDEGTSTTNEFGI
+445 FEDGTSASNEFGI
-458 KNSSATAEVEK
+458 KNESVTAIIEKHKKAIVEQARI
-469 LRNALHDASVD
+469 L
-480 IGRELNPVLTTT
+480 GEQLNPLINQ
-492 TSVSTLFVK
+492 SLSLSTHFIK
-501 ALGKL
+501 
-506 IAFAVRYRGVLLGLV
+506 LLGQLISLGIKYKGVILSLV
-521 SAYVSYLAMK
+521 AAYGTYITVKTTLITKDKVLA
-531 NAHIVR
+531 VWR
-537 DKALALWQTATIS
+537 LAGIKQ
-550 RTALET
+550 TALET
-556 KSIAGATKATLA
+556 TGLVKATSSTYALC
-568 WSAAKY
+568 AAK
-574 ALTGHFRAAAV
+574 AVLTGHFRTAAL
-585 AARAFFASLGPIGWA
+585 AAKAFWVSLGPIGQISMA
-600 SIVIGGLVSSFG
+600 IGVLVGTVYKLVTATRQLS
-612 FLKRAI
+612 A
-618 EGVSEAEQVRID
+618 EEQVRQNIENAAKEVTD
-630 IEKGAREV
+630 ETGMNLIEKA
-638 MDENGVSLK
+638 D
-647 EKAARITT
+647 RIKT
-655 YLERINDANTSEA
+655 YMERIKDANTEES
-668 VRLSYIRE
+668 VRIEYIRE
-676 LNALLPEEIGHIDEK
+676 LNELLPEEIGLIDEK
-691 GEAIG
+691 GVAIG
-696 RLTQKIK
+696 KLSAKISAYQKLLRL
-703 AYRDL
+703 
-708 LDVQSDKESAM
+708 QSDKEGAEKE
-719 RKRDSLIADY
+719 RNKLISQYAED
-729 DASVAS
+729 VRT
-735 GENKKTKGFWQ
+735 GENKKTKGFW
-746 KAGDEI
+746 KNIGDDI
-752 SLYMAASA
+752 SLYFAASA
-760 GRNVRA
+760 GMNVYDEQKKRIINRNVQSA
-766 EAQRRI
+766 ETIYNDILAGYEAQIEDFNRQI
-772 AARNAEAAKTT
+772 E
-783 FDKKLSAAE
+783 
-792 KAIADLEAKE
+792 E
-802 NELLAIVYGKS
+802 NEAILNPKNDTQNTGWS
-813 SGGTYGESDSW
+813 SGESSSDSDYDGQW

-838 LRNKYAKGEILT
+838 LRNKYVKGEILT

-873 QDIITERT
+873 QDIMTKQT

-889 RLAAAEGRSLTDKEQ
+889 RLADAEGHSLTDKEQ

-910 NSRIESMRNAENEIL
+910 NSRIENMRNAENEIL

-943 AEKYESDSW
+943 AEKYESD
-952 SLDRDESFLRERA
+952 
-965 ELRERYAQGEFSNE
+965 Q
-979 SQLAEEIEKL
+979 EKL
-989 ELQHLE
+989 RKE
-995 RRRLSLE
+995 
-1002 SSVQERARLQEEITG
+1002 
-1017 LNLAE
+1017 AE
-1022 TEHGLTEEERLYREQ
+1022 V
-1037 AKARAAELEKACR
+1037 
-1050 EQAEIEDQIAERR
+1050 D
-1063 AKQRARRDA
+1063 
-1072 ERLQAGRRAAQKAEE
+1072 
-1087 VERLK
+1087 RLK
-1092 EETELNAAERE
+1092 EEIALNAVDRE
-1103 EQRYKRELA
+1103 NKRYENEKK

-1130 NLTKIR
+1130 NLTKIK

-1153 ERKKMVD
+1153 ERKKMIN

-1225 MRKFKE
+1225 MRKLKE

-1258 SLFGVSQEEWEGFFN
+1258 SLFGVSQEDWEGFFN

-1297 MWADKQAA
+1297 MWADRQAA
-1305 VERKLLKEYKE
+1305 IERKLLKEYEE

-1344 ALDAQYEAYEEEMEL
+1344 ALDAQYDAYAEEMEL
-1359 KQAKRQKAQKI
+1359 KQAKRQKAQKLSQAI
-1370 SEAVINTALGV
+1370 INTALGV
-1381 SKTLAEWGIPW
+1381 SKTLAEWGVPW
-1392 GLAPAAVMAAMGAAQ
+1392 GLIPAGVMAALGAAEVAM
-1407 IAIIAKTP
+1407 IATTP

-1421 EGGLF
+1421 EGGLL

-1441 SPERRGFIDR
+1441 SPKRRGFIDR

-1493 LNMEAVYPATMPIPG
+1493 LNMEAVYPATIPIPG
-1508 RAEGGYTGTVP
+1508 RAEGGYTGTAP

>member
-1 MAGKINNET
+1 MAGKINSET

-22 VRKEMNDLNRAIQ
+22 ARKEMNELSRAIQ
-35 DTKTE
+35 DTSAA
-40 IAELTQKQKELAAQ
+40 IDELTQKQKKLEAQ
-54 GKKDTAAY
+54 GKKESSTY
-62 KAVTKSIEEKNRG
+62 KAVTKSIEEKNRV
-75 LEQSKTKLA
+75 LAESKTKLA

-113 IDPKAPEW
+113 TDPRTPRW
-121 KQVNGEL
+121 
-128 KEAKTRMKEL
+128 KEL
-138 RAQSQAT
+138 NDELRNTRSRLLELTRQSKNTNGVLFNMAERINRYIGLITAGFATMGLAVTGINRARKAWS
-145 GGTLRSMM
+145 
-153 EGLNKYVNLF
+153 
-163 AVGAHYMRRFLDMA
+163 D
-177 GRVNDRWLAYDEALT
+177 YDESLV

-200 TRGEVEELGE
+200 SREEVEELSA
-210 ELGKLDTRTS
+210 ELAKLDTRTS
-220 RNDLLELA
+220 QNDLLELA

-253 VALGRDLGDNTEDAI
+253 VALGRDLGSNTEDAI

-283 YGLERSMLKVGSAIN
+283 YGLEQSLLKVGSAIN
-298 ELGMA
+298 ELGMS

-342 GQMTETSSTAITQVI
+342 GQMTETSSTAITQAI
-357 TGMFR
+357 TGMFG
-362 KTATFAGV
+362 KTATFAKV

-380 LLKED
+380 LLEED
-385 VNEAFV
+385 VNEAFL

-396 MKQGAGGM
+396 MRQGGSGM
-404 LEVTAALDSL
+404 REVTAALNSM

-423 VLGSLAH
+423 VLGSLAK
-430 HSEELRRQQELAKQA
+430 HSDELRRQQELAKKA
-445 FDEGTSTTNEFGI
+445 FDDGTSASNEFGI
-458 KNSSATAEVEK
+458 KNESVTAIIEK
-469 LRNALHDASVD
+469 HKKAIVD
-480 IGRELNPVLTTT
+480 QARILGEQLNPLINQSLSLTTHFIKLLGQLISLGIKYKGVIIGLVAAYGTYIAVKT
-492 TSVSTLFVK
+492 T
-501 ALGKL
+501 L
-506 IAFAVRYRGVLLGLV
+506 IAKNKVLAVWR
-521 SAYVSYLAMK
+521 LAGIK
-531 NAHIVR
+531 
-537 DKALALWQTATIS
+537 Q
-550 RTALET
+550 TALET
-556 KSIAGATKATLA
+556 TGLVKATSSTYALC
-568 WSAAKY
+568 AAK
-574 ALTGHFRAAAV
+574 AVLTGHFRT
-585 AARAFFASLGPIGWA
+585 AARAAKAFWISLGPIGQISMA
-600 SIVIGGLVSSFG
+600 FGVLVGAVYKLVTATRELS
-612 FLKRAI
+612 A
-618 EGVSEAEQVRID
+618 EEQVRQN
-630 IEKGAREV
+630 IEKRAKEV
-638 MDENGVSLK
+638 TDETGMSLI
-647 EKAARITT
+647 EKADRIKT
-655 YLERINDANTSEA
+655 YMDRINDSNTAES
-668 VRLSYIRE
+668 VRIGYIRE
-676 LNALLPEEIGHIDEK
+676 LNELLPEEIGLIDEK

-696 RLTQKIK
+696 KLSAKIYAYQKLLRL
-703 AYRDL
+703 
-708 LDVQSDKESAM
+708 QSDKEGAE
-719 RKRDSLIADY
+719 KGRDKLITQYAEE
-729 DASVAS
+729 VRT
-735 GENKKTKGFWQ
+735 GENKKTKGFWRRFGDYFSYMGATQGGIDPDVVKEEIVNRNVQ
-746 KAGDEI
+746 KAEKRYNN
-752 SLYMAASA
+752 LLAEY
-760 GRNVRA
+760 
-766 EAQRRI
+766 EAQIEDFNRQI
-772 AARNAEAAKTT
+772 E
-783 FDKKLSAAE
+783 
-792 KAIADLEAKE
+792 E
-802 NELLAIVYGKS
+802 NEAILNPKKKTKDTDW
-813 SGGTYGESDSW
+813 SGGNSPQNSDSDSDYGGQW
-824 SLDSDAEFIKKRTE
+824 SLDSDVEFIKKRTE
-838 LRNKYAKGEILT
+838 LRNKYVDGEIST
-850 EEELNEQI
+850 ETELNEKI

-873 QDIITERT
+873 QDIMDERV

-889 RLAAAEGRSLTDKEQ
+889 RLTDAEGRSLTDKEQ

-910 NSRIESMRNAENEIL
+910 NSRIENMQKVETEIL

-931 ADRSV
+931 ADRSA

-943 AEKYESDSW
+943 AEKHED
-952 SLDRDESFLRERA
+952 DQENLRKEA
-965 ELRERYAQGEFSNE
+965 EVA
-979 SQLAEEIEKL
+979 
-989 ELQHLE
+989 
-995 RRRLSLE
+995 
-1002 SSVQERARLQEEITG
+1002 
-1017 LNLAE
+1017 
-1022 TEHGLTEEERLYREQ
+1022 
-1037 AKARAAELEKACR
+1037 
-1050 EQAEIEDQIAERR
+1050 
-1063 AKQRARRDA
+1063 
-1072 ERLQAGRRAAQKAEE
+1072 
-1087 VERLK
+1087 RLK
-1092 EETELNAAERE
+1092 EEIQLSAIDKEN
-1103 EQRYKRELA
+1103 QRYENEKK
-1112 KYKDNAAALEL
+1112 KYTDNAEALEL
-1123 VEKKHQR
+1123 VEQKHQR
-1130 NLTKIR
+1130 NLTKIK

-1144 SSEESNYRL
+1144 ASEESNYRL
-1153 ERKKMVD
+1153 ARKAMVNR
-1160 DHKKDLQ
+1160 HKQELRTFEGSKKAKQKLIQEQNTELLQ
-1167 THDYSPKK
+1167 LDM
-1175 RREVI
+1175 E
-1180 QDFNKNLLTFDTNYL
+1180 YL
-1195 NKMKTQLEGLIGSGI
+1195 NKMKTQLEGIIGSGT
-1210 FEGIELDTGLISDEE
+1210 FDGITLDTNLISEEE

-1236 YTLINGGEAADNN
+1236 LTLINGGEADS
-1249 GSRRKKKGG
+1249 GSSRREKKGG
-1258 SLFGVSQEEWEGFFN
+1258 SLFGVSQEDWEGFFN

-1284 LQGMVSEA
+1284 LQGMVGEA

-1483 GARRNGTLKS
+1483 GARRNGTLRR
-1493 LNMEAVYPATMPIPG
+1493 LNMEAVYPASVSIPG
-1508 RAEGGYTGTVP
+1508 RAEGGYTGTAP
-1519 KTKADSGGDID
+1519 KVEAAGNGGID
-1530 PRMAAVLEKL
+1530 PRMAVVLEKL

>member
-22 VRKEMNDLNRAIQ
+22 ARKEMNELSRAIQ
-35 DTKTE
+35 DTSAA
-40 IAELTQKQKELAAQ
+40 IDELTQKQKKLEAQ
-54 GKKDTAAY
+54 GKKESSTY
-62 KAVTKSIEEKNRG
+62 KTVTKSIEEKNRV

-84 ALERQQSVSS
+84 ALERQQSISS

-100 NKRIRELNSVLSK
+100 NKRIRELNAVLSK
-113 IDPKAPEW
+113 TDPRTPRW
-121 KQVNGEL
+121 
-128 KEAKTRMKEL
+128 KEL
-138 RAQSQAT
+138 NDELRNTRSRLLELTRQSKNTNGVLFNLAERINRYIGLITAGFATMGLAVTGINRARKAWS
-145 GGTLRSMM
+145 
-153 EGLNKYVNLF
+153 
-163 AVGAHYMRRFLDMA
+163 D
-177 GRVNDRWLAYDEALT
+177 YDESLV

-200 TRGEVEELGE
+200 TRGEVEELSA
-210 ELGKLDTRTS
+210 ELAKLDTRTS
-220 RNDLLELA
+220 QNDLLDMA

-238 KENILEFVR
+238 KDNILEFVR
-247 AADQIN
+247 AADQIS

-283 YGLERSMLKVGSAIN
+283 YGLEQSMLKVGSAIN

-342 GQMTETSSTAITQVI
+342 GQMTETSSTAITQAI
-357 TGMFR
+357 TGMFG
-362 KTATFAGV
+362 KTATFAKV

-380 LLKED
+380 LLDED
-385 VNEAFV
+385 VNEAFL

-396 MKQGAGGM
+396 MRQGGSGM
-404 LEVTAALDSL
+404 REVTAALNSL

-423 VLGSLAH
+423 VLGSLAK
-430 HSEELRRQQELAKQA
+430 HSDELRRQQELAKKA
-445 FDEGTSTTNEFGI
+445 FEDGTSASNEFGI
-458 KNSSATAEVEK
+458 KNESVTAIIEKHKKAIVEQARI
-469 LRNALHDASVD
+469 L
-480 IGRELNPVLTTT
+480 GEQLNPLINQSLSLSTHFIKLLGQLISLGIKYKGVILSLVAAYGTYITVKTT
-492 TSVSTLFVK
+492 
-501 ALGKL
+501 L
-506 IAFAVRYRGVLLGLV
+506 IAKDKVLAVWR
-521 SAYVSYLAMK
+521 LAGIK
-531 NAHIVR
+531 
-537 DKALALWQTATIS
+537 Q
-550 RTALET
+550 TALET
-556 KSIAGATKATLA
+556 TGLVKATSSTYALC
-568 WSAAKY
+568 AAK
-574 ALTGHFRAAAV
+574 AVLTGHFRTAAL
-585 AARAFFASLGPIGWA
+585 AAKAFWVSLGPIGQISMA
-600 SIVIGGLVSSFG
+600 FGVLVGAVYKLVTATRQLST
-612 FLKRAI
+612 
-618 EGVSEAEQVRID
+618 EEQVRQNIENAAKEVTD
-630 IEKGAREV
+630 ETGMSLIEKA
-638 MDENGVSLK
+638 D
-647 EKAARITT
+647 RIKT
-655 YLERINDANTSEA
+655 YMERINDSNTAES
-668 VRLSYIRE
+668 VRIEYIRE
-676 LNALLPEEIGHIDEK
+676 LNELLPEEIGLIDEK

-696 RLTQKIK
+696 KLSAKISAYQKLLRL
-703 AYRDL
+703 
-708 LDVQSDKESAM
+708 QSDKEGAE
-719 RKRDSLIADY
+719 KERDKLITQYAED
-729 DASVAS
+729 VRT
-735 GENKKTKGFWQ
+735 GENKKTKGFWRRFGDYFSYMGATQGGIDPDVVKEEIVNRNIQ
-746 KAGDEI
+746 KAEND
-752 SLYMAASA
+752 Y
-760 GRNVRA
+760 
-766 EAQRRI
+766 Q
-772 AARNAEAAKTT
+772 
-783 FDKKLSAAE
+783 KKLAE
-792 KAIADLEAKE
+792 YEANIENFNRQIEE
-802 NELLAIVYGKS
+802 NEAILNPKNDTQNTGWS
-813 SGGTYGESDSW
+813 SGESSSDSDSDYGGQW
-824 SLDSDAEFIKKRTE
+824 SLDSDVEFIKKRME
-838 LRNKYAKGEILT
+838 LRNKYVKGEILT

-873 QDIITERT
+873 QDIMTERT

-889 RLAAAEGRSLTDKEQ
+889 RLTAAEGRSLTDKEQ

-910 NSRIESMRNAENEIL
+910 NSRIENMRNAENEIL

-943 AEKYESDSW
+943 AEKYESD
-952 SLDRDESFLRERA
+952 
-965 ELRERYAQGEFSNE
+965 Q
-979 SQLAEEIEKL
+979 EKL
-989 ELQHLE
+989 RKE
-995 RRRLSLE
+995 
-1002 SSVQERARLQEEITG
+1002 
-1017 LNLAE
+1017 AE
-1022 TEHGLTEEERLYREQ
+1022 V
-1037 AKARAAELEKACR
+1037 
-1050 EQAEIEDQIAERR
+1050 D
-1063 AKQRARRDA
+1063 
-1072 ERLQAGRRAAQKAEE
+1072 
-1087 VERLK
+1087 RLK
-1092 EETELNAAERE
+1092 EEMALNAVARE
-1103 EQRYKRELA
+1103 DFRYKRELA

-1130 NLTKIR
+1130 NLTKIK

-1153 ERKKMVD
+1153 ERKKMIN

-1195 NKMKTQLEGLIGSGI
+1195 NKMKTQLEGLIKSGI
-1210 FEGIELDTGLISDEE
+1210 FDGIELDTGLISEEE
-1225 MRKFKE
+1225 MRKLKE

-1258 SLFGVSQEEWEGFFN
+1258 SLFGVSQEDWEGFFN

-1421 EGGLF
+1421 EGGLL

-1508 RAEGGYTGTVP
+1508 RAEGGYTGTAP

>member
-62 KAVTKSIEEKNRG
+62 KAVTQSIEKKSRALAEN
-75 LEQSKTKLA
+75 KTKLD

-153 EGLNKYVNLF
+153 EGLNKYVNLIAASVTATVF
-163 AVGAHYMRRFLDMA
+163 SVRNIT
-177 GRVNDRWLAYDEALT
+177 RVRDAFLAYDEALT

-200 TRGEVEELGE
+200 TREEMEELGE

-238 KENILEFVR
+238 KDNILEFVR

-253 VALGRDLGDNTEDAI
+253 VALGRDLGNNTEDAI

-283 YGLERSMLKVGSAIN
+283 YGLEQSMLKVGSAIN

-317 LAGVAPNADIAIE
+317 LAGVAPNANIAIE

-445 FDEGTSTTNEFGI
+445 FDDGTSTTNEFGI

-469 LRNALHDASVD
+469 LRNALHDVSVD

-506 IAFAVRYRGVLLGLV
+506 IVFAVRYRGVLLGLV

-585 AARAFFASLGPIGWA
+585 AARAFFASLGPIGWV

-618 EGVSEAEQVRID
+618 EGVSEAEQVRLD

-719 RKRDSLIADY
+719 RARDSLIADY

-735 GENKKTKGFWQ
+735 GENKVAQSFWGRL
-746 KAGDEI
+746 GDAFLHTGSVI
-752 SLYMAASA
+752 V
-760 GRNVRA
+760 GGNVR
-766 EAQRRI
+766 EVDSII

-813 SGGTYGESDSW
+813 SKEPIAPGADGGGGTTGGSGGD
-824 SLDSDAEFIKKRTE
+824 
-838 LRNKYAKGEILT
+838 G
-850 EEELNEQI
+850 
-858 SDLETEFLNRRLKTL
+858 
-873 QDIITERT
+873 
-881 SLQNEVNT
+881 
-889 RLAAAEGRSLTDKEQ
+889 G
-904 REIDSL
+904 
-910 NSRIESMRNAENEIL
+910 
-925 KIEDEL
+925 
-931 ADRSV
+931 
-936 KKRTQRD
+936 
-943 AEKYESDSW
+943 SW

-989 ELQHLE
+989 ELLHLE

-1112 KYKDNAAALEL
+1112 KYEDNAAALEL

-1144 SSEESNYRL
+1144 SSEESNYQL
-1153 ERKKMVD
+1153 ERKTMVNR
-1160 DHKKDLQ
+1160 HKQELR
-1167 THDYSPKK
+1167 TFEGSKK
-1175 RREVI
+1175 AKQNLIRE
-1180 QDFNKNLLTFDTNYL
+1180 QNEELAKLDTDYL

-1210 FEGIELDTGLISDEE
+1210 FEGIELDTGLISEEE
-1225 MRKFKE
+1225 MRKLKE

-1258 SLFGVSQEEWEGFFN
+1258 SLFGVSQEDWEGFFN

-1297 MWADKQAA
+1297 MWADRQAA
-1305 VERKLLKEYKE
+1305 IERKLLKEYEE

-1421 EGGLF
+1421 EGGLL

-1508 RAEGGYTGTVP
+1508 RAEGGYTGTAP

>member
-22 VRKEMNDLNRAIQ
+22 ARKEMNELSRAIQ
-35 DTKTE
+35 DTSAA
-40 IAELTQKQKELAAQ
+40 IDELTQKQKKLEAQ
-54 GKKDTAAY
+54 GKKESSTY
-62 KAVTKSIEEKNRG
+62 KAVTKSIEEKNRV

-84 ALERQQSVSS
+84 ALERQQSISS

-100 NKRIRELNSVLSK
+100 NKRIRELNAVLSK
-113 IDPKAPEW
+113 TDPRTPRW
-121 KQVNGEL
+121 
-128 KEAKTRMKEL
+128 KEL
-138 RAQSQAT
+138 NDELRNTRSRLLELTRQSKNTNGVLFNLAERINRYIGLITAGFATMGLAVTGINRARKAWS
-145 GGTLRSMM
+145 
-153 EGLNKYVNLF
+153 
-163 AVGAHYMRRFLDMA
+163 D
-177 GRVNDRWLAYDEALT
+177 YDESLV

-200 TRGEVEELGE
+200 TRGEVEELSA
-210 ELGKLDTRTS
+210 ELAKLDTRTS
-220 RNDLLELA
+220 QNDLLDMA

-238 KENILEFVR
+238 KDNILEFVR
-247 AADQIN
+247 AADQIS

-283 YGLERSMLKVGSAIN
+283 YGLEQSMLKVGSAIN
-298 ELGMA
+298 EMGMA

-342 GQMTETSSTAITQVI
+342 GQMTETSSTAITQAI
-357 TGMFR
+357 TGMFG
-362 KTATFAGV
+362 KTATFAKV

-380 LLKED
+380 LLDED
-385 VNEAFV
+385 VNEAFL

-396 MKQGAGGM
+396 MRQGGSGM
-404 LEVTAALDSL
+404 REVTAALNSL

-423 VLGSLAH
+423 VLGSLAK
-430 HSEELRRQQELAKQA
+430 HSDELRRQQELAKKA
-445 FDEGTSTTNEFGI
+445 FEDGTSASNEFGI
-458 KNSSATAEVEK
+458 KNESVTAIIEKHKKAIVEQARI
-469 LRNALHDASVD
+469 L
-480 IGRELNPVLTTT
+480 GEQLNPLINQSLSLSTHFIKLLGQLISLGIKYKGVILSFVAAYGTYITVKTT
-492 TSVSTLFVK
+492 
-501 ALGKL
+501 L
-506 IAFAVRYRGVLLGLV
+506 IAKDKVLAVWR
-521 SAYVSYLAMK
+521 LAGIK
-531 NAHIVR
+531 
-537 DKALALWQTATIS
+537 Q
-550 RTALET
+550 TALET
-556 KSIAGATKATLA
+556 TGLVKATSSTYALC
-568 WSAAKY
+568 AAK
-574 ALTGHFRAAAV
+574 AVLTGHFRTAAL
-585 AARAFFASLGPIGWA
+585 AAKAFWVSLGPIGQISMA
-600 SIVIGGLVSSFG
+600 FGVLVGAVYKLVTATRQLS
-612 FLKRAI
+612 A
-618 EGVSEAEQVRID
+618 EEQVRQNIENAAKEVTD
-630 IEKGAREV
+630 ETGMSLIEKA
-638 MDENGVSLK
+638 D
-647 EKAARITT
+647 RIKT
-655 YLERINDANTSEA
+655 YMERINDSNTAES
-668 VRLSYIRE
+668 VRIEYIRE
-676 LNALLPEEIGHIDEK
+676 LNELLPEEIGLIDEK

-696 RLTQKIK
+696 KLSAKISAYQKLLRL
-703 AYRDL
+703 
-708 LDVQSDKESAM
+708 QSDKEGAE
-719 RKRDSLIADY
+719 KERDKLITQYAED
-729 DASVAS
+729 VRT
-735 GENKKTKGFWQ
+735 GENKKTKGFWRRFGDYFSYMGATQGGIDPDVVKEEIVNRNIQ
-746 KAGDEI
+746 KAENDYQKKLAE
-752 SLYMAASA
+752 Y
-760 GRNVRA
+760 
-766 EAQRRI
+766 EAQIEDFNRQI
-772 AARNAEAAKTT
+772 E
-783 FDKKLSAAE
+783 
-792 KAIADLEAKE
+792 E
-802 NELLAIVYGKS
+802 NEAILNPKNDTQNTGWS
-813 SGGTYGESDSW
+813 SSESSSDSDYDGQW

-838 LRNKYAKGEILT
+838 LRNKYVKGEILT

-873 QDIITERT
+873 QDIMTERT

-889 RLAAAEGRSLTDKEQ
+889 RLADAEGRSLTDKEQ

-910 NSRIESMRNAENEIL
+910 NSRIENMRNAENEIL

-943 AEKYESDSW
+943 AEKYESDQKN
-952 SLDRDESFLRERA
+952 LRKEA
-965 ELRERYAQGEFSNE
+965 E
-979 SQLAEEIEKL
+979 
-989 ELQHLE
+989 
-995 RRRLSLE
+995 
-1002 SSVQERARLQEEITG
+1002 V
-1017 LNLAE
+1017 
-1022 TEHGLTEEERLYREQ
+1022 
-1037 AKARAAELEKACR
+1037 
-1050 EQAEIEDQIAERR
+1050 D
-1063 AKQRARRDA
+1063 
-1072 ERLQAGRRAAQKAEE
+1072 
-1087 VERLK
+1087 RLK
-1092 EETELNAAERE
+1092 EEIALNAVDRE
-1103 EQRYKRELA
+1103 NKRYENEKK
-1112 KYKDNAAALEL
+1112 KYEDNAAALEL

-1130 NLTKIR
+1130 NLTKIK

-1153 ERKKMVD
+1153 ERKKMIN

-1258 SLFGVSQEEWEGFFN
+1258 SLFGVSQEDWEGFFN

-1297 MWADKQAA
+1297 MWADRQAA
-1305 VERKLLKEYKE
+1305 IERKLLKEYEE

-1344 ALDAQYEAYEEEMEL
+1344 ALDAQYDAYAEEMEL
-1359 KQAKRQKAQKI
+1359 KQAKRQKAQKLSQAI
-1370 SEAVINTALGV
+1370 INTALGV
-1381 SKTLAEWGIPW
+1381 SKTLAEWGVPW
-1392 GLAPAAVMAAMGAAQ
+1392 GLIPAGVMAALGAAEVAM
-1407 IAIIAKTP
+1407 IATTP

-1421 EGGLF
+1421 EGGLL

-1508 RAEGGYTGTVP
+1508 RAEGGYTGTAP

>member
-62 KAVTKSIEEKNRG
+62 KAVTQSIEKKSRALAEN
-75 LEQSKTKLA
+75 KTKLD

-153 EGLNKYVNLF
+153 EGLNKYVNLIAASVTATVF
-163 AVGAHYMRRFLDMA
+163 SVRNIT
-177 GRVNDRWLAYDEALT
+177 RVRDAFLAYDEALT

-200 TRGEVEELGE
+200 TREEMEELGE

-238 KENILEFVR
+238 KDNILEFVR

-253 VALGRDLGDNTEDAI
+253 VALGRDLGNNTEDAI

-283 YGLERSMLKVGSAIN
+283 YGLEQSMLKVGSAIN

-317 LAGVAPNADIAIE
+317 LAGVAPNANIAIE

-445 FDEGTSTTNEFGI
+445 FDDGTSTTNEFGI

-469 LRNALHDASVD
+469 LRNALHDVSVD

-506 IAFAVRYRGVLLGLV
+506 IVFAVRYRGVLLGLV

-585 AARAFFASLGPIGWA
+585 AARAFFASLGPIGWV

-618 EGVSEAEQVRID
+618 EGVSEAEQVRLD

-719 RKRDSLIADY
+719 RARDSLIADY

-735 GENKKTKGFWQ
+735 GENKVAQSFWGRL
-746 KAGDEI
+746 GDAFLHTGSVI
-752 SLYMAASA
+752 V
-760 GRNVRA
+760 GGNVR
-766 EAQRRI
+766 EVDSII

-813 SGGTYGESDSW
+813 SKEPIAPGADGGGGTTGGSGGD
-824 SLDSDAEFIKKRTE
+824 
-838 LRNKYAKGEILT
+838 G
-850 EEELNEQI
+850 
-858 SDLETEFLNRRLKTL
+858 
-873 QDIITERT
+873 
-881 SLQNEVNT
+881 
-889 RLAAAEGRSLTDKEQ
+889 G
-904 REIDSL
+904 
-910 NSRIESMRNAENEIL
+910 
-925 KIEDEL
+925 
-931 ADRSV
+931 
-936 KKRTQRD
+936 
-943 AEKYESDSW
+943 SW

-989 ELQHLE
+989 ELLHLE

-1112 KYKDNAAALEL
+1112 KYEDNAAALEL

-1144 SSEESNYRL
+1144 SSEESNYQL
-1153 ERKKMVD
+1153 ERKTMVNQ
-1160 DHKKDLQ
+1160 HKQELR
-1167 THDYSPKK
+1167 TFEGSKK
-1175 RREVI
+1175 AKQNLIRE
-1180 QDFNKNLLTFDTNYL
+1180 QNEELAKLDTDYL

-1210 FEGIELDTGLISDEE
+1210 FEGIELDTGLISEEE
-1225 MRKFKE
+1225 MRKLKE

-1258 SLFGVSQEEWEGFFN
+1258 SLFGVSQEDWEGFFN

-1297 MWADKQAA
+1297 MWADRQAA
-1305 VERKLLKEYKE
+1305 IERKLLKEYEE

-1421 EGGLF
+1421 EGGLL

-1508 RAEGGYTGTVP
+1508 RAEGGYTGTAP

>member
-22 VRKEMNDLNRAIQ
+22 ARKEMNELSRAIQ
-35 DTKTE
+35 DTSAA
-40 IAELTQKQKELAAQ
+40 IDELTQKQKKLEAQ
-54 GKKDTAAY
+54 GKKESSAY
-62 KAVTKSIEEKNRG
+62 KAVTKSIEEKNRV

-84 ALERQQSVSS
+84 ALERQQSISS

-100 NKRIRELNSVLSK
+100 NKRIRELNAVLSK
-113 IDPKAPEW
+113 TDPRTPRW
-121 KQVNGEL
+121 
-128 KEAKTRMKEL
+128 KEL
-138 RAQSQAT
+138 NDELRNTRSRLLELTRQSKNTNGVLFNLAERINRYIGLITAGFATMGLAVTGINRARKAWS
-145 GGTLRSMM
+145 
-153 EGLNKYVNLF
+153 
-163 AVGAHYMRRFLDMA
+163 D
-177 GRVNDRWLAYDEALT
+177 YDESLV

-200 TRGEVEELGE
+200 TRGEVEELSA
-210 ELGKLDTRTS
+210 ELAKLDTRTS
-220 RNDLLELA
+220 QNDLLDMA

-238 KENILEFVR
+238 KDNILEFVR
-247 AADQIN
+247 AADQIS

-283 YGLERSMLKVGSAIN
+283 YGLEQSMLKVGSAIN

-342 GQMTETSSTAITQVI
+342 GQMTETSSTAITQAI
-357 TGMFR
+357 TGMFG
-362 KTATFAGV
+362 KTATFAKV

-380 LLKED
+380 LLDED
-385 VNEAFV
+385 VNEAFL

-396 MKQGAGGM
+396 MRQGGSGM
-404 LEVTAALDSL
+404 REVTAALNSL

-423 VLGSLAH
+423 VLGSLAK
-430 HSEELRRQQELAKQA
+430 HSDELRRQQELAKKA
-445 FDEGTSTTNEFGI
+445 FEDGTSASNEFGI
-458 KNSSATAEVEK
+458 KNESVTAIIEKHKKAIVEQARI
-469 LRNALHDASVD
+469 L
-480 IGRELNPVLTTT
+480 GEQLNPLINQSLSLSTHFIKLLGQLISLGIKYKGVILSLVAAYGTYIAVKTT
-492 TSVSTLFVK
+492 
-501 ALGKL
+501 L
-506 IAFAVRYRGVLLGLV
+506 IAKDKVLAVWR
-521 SAYVSYLAMK
+521 LAGIK
-531 NAHIVR
+531 
-537 DKALALWQTATIS
+537 Q
-550 RTALET
+550 TALET
-556 KSIAGATKATLA
+556 TGLVKATSSTYALC
-568 WSAAKY
+568 AAK
-574 ALTGHFRAAAV
+574 AVLTGHFRTAAL
-585 AARAFFASLGPIGWA
+585 AAKAFWVSLGPIGWVSLA
-600 SIVIGGLVSSFG
+600 VGGLVSAFG
-612 FLKRAI
+612 LLKRSI
-618 EGVSEAEQVRID
+618 EGVSEVEQTRLRIEERAKEVTD
-630 IEKGAREV
+630 ETGMSLIEKA
-638 MDENGVSLK
+638 D
-647 EKAARITT
+647 RIKT
-655 YLERINDANTSEA
+655 YMERINDSNTAES
-668 VRLSYIRE
+668 VRIEYIRE
-676 LNALLPEEIGHIDEK
+676 LNELLPEEIGLIDEK
-691 GEAIG
+691 GEAVGRLSAKITAYHNLLELQARKKGAEEERDALIAKHSDDVRTGKNKETKGIWRKIG
-696 RLTQKIK
+696 RLFVNYSATQYHTQDIENIDKRFSDENAALYERSFNNNLAESEAKIEDFNRQIEENEAILNPK
-703 AYRDL
+703 KDSKNTGWSSGESS
-708 LDVQSDKESAM
+708 SDS
-719 RKRDSLIADY
+719 DY
-729 DASVAS
+729 D
-735 GENKKTKGFWQ
+735 GQ
-746 KAGDEI
+746 
-752 SLYMAASA
+752 
-760 GRNVRA
+760 
-766 EAQRRI
+766 
-772 AARNAEAAKTT
+772 
-783 FDKKLSAAE
+783 
-792 KAIADLEAKE
+792 
-802 NELLAIVYGKS
+802 
-813 SGGTYGESDSW
+813 W

-838 LRNKYAKGEILT
+838 LRNKYVKGEILT
-850 EEELNEQI
+850 EEELNEKI

-873 QDIITERT
+873 QDIMTERT

-889 RLAAAEGRSLTDKEQ
+889 RLADAEGRSLTDKEQ

-910 NSRIESMRNAENEIL
+910 NSRIENMRNAENEIL

-943 AEKYESDSW
+943 AEKYESDQKN
-952 SLDRDESFLRERA
+952 LRKEA
-965 ELRERYAQGEFSNE
+965 E
-979 SQLAEEIEKL
+979 
-989 ELQHLE
+989 
-995 RRRLSLE
+995 
-1002 SSVQERARLQEEITG
+1002 V
-1017 LNLAE
+1017 
-1022 TEHGLTEEERLYREQ
+1022 
-1037 AKARAAELEKACR
+1037 
-1050 EQAEIEDQIAERR
+1050 D
-1063 AKQRARRDA
+1063 
-1072 ERLQAGRRAAQKAEE
+1072 
-1087 VERLK
+1087 RLK
-1092 EETELNAAERE
+1092 EEIALNAVDRE
-1103 EQRYKRELA
+1103 NKRYENEKK
-1112 KYKDNAAALEL
+1112 KYEDNAAALEL

-1130 NLTKIR
+1130 NLTKIK

-1144 SSEESNYRL
+1144 SSEESNYQL
-1153 ERKKMVD
+1153 ERKTMVNR
-1160 DHKKDLQ
+1160 HKQELR
-1167 THDYSPKK
+1167 TFEGSKK
-1175 RREVI
+1175 AKQNLIRE
-1180 QDFNKNLLTFDTNYL
+1180 QNEELAKLDTDYL

-1210 FEGIELDTGLISDEE
+1210 FDGIKLDTGLISEEE
-1225 MRKFKE
+1225 MRKLKE

-1236 YTLINGGEAADNN
+1236 YTLINGGEAADSSK

-1508 RAEGGYTGTVP
+1508 RAEGGYTGTAP

>member
-22 VRKEMNDLNRAIQ
+22 VRKEMNDLKRAIQ

-62 KAVTKSIEEKNRG
+62 KAVTQSIEKKSRALAEN
-75 LEQSKTKLA
+75 KTKLD

-113 IDPKAPEW
+113 TDPRTPRW
-121 KQVNGEL
+121 
-128 KEAKTRMKEL
+128 KEL
-138 RAQSQAT
+138 NDELRNTRSRLLELTRQSKNTNGVLFNLAERINRYIGLITAGFATMGLAVTGINRARKAWS
-145 GGTLRSMM
+145 
-153 EGLNKYVNLF
+153 
-163 AVGAHYMRRFLDMA
+163 D
-177 GRVNDRWLAYDEALT
+177 YDESLV

-200 TRGEVEELGE
+200 TRGEVKELSA
-210 ELGKLDTRTS
+210 ELAKLDTRTS
-220 RNDLLELA
+220 QNDLLDMA

-238 KENILEFVR
+238 KDNILEFVR
-247 AADQIN
+247 AADQIS

-342 GQMTETSSTAITQVI
+342 GQMTETSSTAITQAI
-357 TGMFR
+357 TGMFG
-362 KTATFAGV
+362 KTATFAKV

-380 LLKED
+380 LLDED
-385 VNEAFV
+385 VNEAFL

-396 MKQGAGGM
+396 MRQGGSGM
-404 LEVTAALDSL
+404 REVTAALNSL

-423 VLGSLAH
+423 VLGSLAK
-430 HSEELRRQQELAKQA
+430 HSDELRRQQELAKKA
-445 FDEGTSTTNEFGI
+445 FEDGTSASNEFGI
-458 KNSSATAEVEK
+458 KNESVTAIIEKHKKAIVEQARI
-469 LRNALHDASVD
+469 L
-480 IGRELNPVLTTT
+480 GEQLNPLINQSLSLSTHFIKLLGQLISLGIKYKGVILSLVAAYGTYIIVKTT
-492 TSVSTLFVK
+492 
-501 ALGKL
+501 L
-506 IAFAVRYRGVLLGLV
+506 IAKDKVLAVWR
-521 SAYVSYLAMK
+521 LAGIK
-531 NAHIVR
+531 
-537 DKALALWQTATIS
+537 Q
-550 RTALET
+550 TALET
-556 KSIAGATKATLA
+556 TGLVKATSSTYALC
-568 WSAAKY
+568 AAK
-574 ALTGHFRAAAV
+574 AVLTGHFRTAAL
-585 AARAFFASLGPIGWA
+585 AAKAFWVSLGPIGQISMA
-600 SIVIGGLVSSFG
+600 FGVLVGAVYKLVTATRQLS
-612 FLKRAI
+612 A
-618 EGVSEAEQVRID
+618 EEQVRQN
-630 IEKGAREV
+630 IEKRAKEV
-638 MDENGVSLK
+638 TDETGMSLI
-647 EKAARITT
+647 EKANRIKT
-655 YLERINDANTSEA
+655 YMERIKDANTEES
-668 VRLSYIRE
+668 VRMEYIRE
-676 LNALLPEEIGHIDEK
+676 LNELLPEEIGLIDEK

-696 RLTQKIK
+696 RLSAKIT
-703 AYRDL
+703 AYHNLLNLQARKKGAEEERD
-708 LDVQSDKESAM
+708 A
-719 RKRDSLIADY
+719 LIAKH
-729 DASVAS
+729 SEEVQT
-735 GENKKTKGFWQ
+735 GKNKKTKGFWR
-746 KAGDEI
+746 KMGDFFTQNYITESGVDI
-752 SLYMAASA
+752 LTD
-760 GRNVRA
+760 
-766 EAQRRI
+766 EDI
-772 AARNAEAAKTT
+772 EARNIQQEEMIFNENLRASEIQ
-783 FDKKLSAAE
+783 
-792 KAIADLEAKE
+792 IADINSEIEKNEAILNPKKDTQ
-802 NELLAIVYGKS
+802 NTGWS
-813 SGGTYGESDSW
+813 SSESSSDSDSDYGGQW

-838 LRNKYAKGEILT
+838 LRNKYVKGEILT

-873 QDIITERT
+873 QDIMTERT

-889 RLAAAEGRSLTDKEQ
+889 RLADAEGRSLTDKEQ

-943 AEKYESDSW
+943 AEKYESD
-952 SLDRDESFLRERA
+952 
-965 ELRERYAQGEFSNE
+965 Q
-979 SQLAEEIEKL
+979 EKL
-989 ELQHLE
+989 RKE
-995 RRRLSLE
+995 
-1002 SSVQERARLQEEITG
+1002 
-1017 LNLAE
+1017 AE
-1022 TEHGLTEEERLYREQ
+1022 V
-1037 AKARAAELEKACR
+1037 
-1050 EQAEIEDQIAERR
+1050 D
-1063 AKQRARRDA
+1063 
-1072 ERLQAGRRAAQKAEE
+1072 
-1087 VERLK
+1087 RLK
-1092 EETELNAAERE
+1092 EEMALNAVARE
-1103 EQRYKRELA
+1103 DFRYKRELA

-1153 ERKKMVD
+1153 ERKKMIN

-1195 NKMKTQLEGLIGSGI
+1195 NKMKTQLKGLIGSGI

-1225 MRKFKE
+1225 MRKLKE

-1508 RAEGGYTGTVP
+1508 RAEGGYTGTAP

>member
-22 VRKEMNDLNRAIQ
+22 ARKEMNELSRAIQ
-35 DTKTE
+35 DTSAA
-40 IAELTQKQKELAAQ
+40 IDELTQKQKKLEAQ
-54 GKKDTAAY
+54 GKKESSAY
-62 KAVTKSIEEKNRG
+62 KAVTKSIEEKNRV

-84 ALERQQSVSS
+84 ALERQQSISS

-100 NKRIRELNSVLSK
+100 NKRIRELNAVLSK
-113 IDPKAPEW
+113 TDPRTPRW
-121 KQVNGEL
+121 
-128 KEAKTRMKEL
+128 KEL
-138 RAQSQAT
+138 NDELRNTRSRLLELTRQSKNTNGVLFNLAERINRYIGLITAGFATMGLAVTGINRARKAWS
-145 GGTLRSMM
+145 
-153 EGLNKYVNLF
+153 
-163 AVGAHYMRRFLDMA
+163 D
-177 GRVNDRWLAYDEALT
+177 YDESLV

-200 TRGEVEELGE
+200 TRGEVEELSA
-210 ELGKLDTRTS
+210 ELAKLDTRTS
-220 RNDLLELA
+220 QNDLLDMA

-238 KENILEFVR
+238 KDNILEFVR
-247 AADQIN
+247 AADQIS

-283 YGLERSMLKVGSAIN
+283 YGLEQSMLKVGSAIN

-342 GQMTETSSTAITQVI
+342 GQMTETSSTAITQAI
-357 TGMFR
+357 TGMFG
-362 KTATFAGV
+362 KTATFAKV

-380 LLKED
+380 LLDED
-385 VNEAFV
+385 VNEAFL

-396 MKQGAGGM
+396 MRQGGSGM
-404 LEVTAALDSL
+404 REVTAALNSL

-423 VLGSLAH
+423 VLGSLAK
-430 HSEELRRQQELAKQA
+430 HSDELRRQQELAKKA
-445 FDEGTSTTNEFGI
+445 FEDGTSASNEFGI
-458 KNSSATAEVEK
+458 KNESVTAIIEKHKKAIVEQARI
-469 LRNALHDASVD
+469 L
-480 IGRELNPVLTTT
+480 GEQLNPLINQSLSLSTHFIKLLGQLISLGIKYKGVILSLVAAYGTYIAVKTT
-492 TSVSTLFVK
+492 
-501 ALGKL
+501 L
-506 IAFAVRYRGVLLGLV
+506 IAKDKVLAVWR
-521 SAYVSYLAMK
+521 LAGIK
-531 NAHIVR
+531 
-537 DKALALWQTATIS
+537 Q
-550 RTALET
+550 TALET
-556 KSIAGATKATLA
+556 TGLVKATSSTYALC
-568 WSAAKY
+568 AAK
-574 ALTGHFRAAAV
+574 AVLTGHFRTAAL
-585 AARAFFASLGPIGWA
+585 AAKAFWVSLGPIGWVSLA
-600 SIVIGGLVSSFG
+600 VGGLVSAFG
-612 FLKRAI
+612 LLKRSI
-618 EGVSEAEQVRID
+618 EGVSEVEQTRLRIEERAKEVTD
-630 IEKGAREV
+630 ETGMSLIEKA
-638 MDENGVSLK
+638 D
-647 EKAARITT
+647 RIKT
-655 YLERINDANTSEA
+655 YMERINDSNTAES
-668 VRLSYIRE
+668 VRIEYIRE
-676 LNALLPEEIGHIDEK
+676 LNELLPEEIGLIDEK
-691 GEAIG
+691 GEAVGRLSAKITAYHNLLELQARKKGAEEERDALIAKHSDDVRTGKNKETKGIWRKIG
-696 RLTQKIK
+696 RLFVNYSATQYHTQDIENIDKRFSDENAALYERSFNNNLAESEAKIEDFNRQIEENEAILNPK
-703 AYRDL
+703 KDSKNTGWSSGESS
-708 LDVQSDKESAM
+708 SDS
-719 RKRDSLIADY
+719 DY
-729 DASVAS
+729 D
-735 GENKKTKGFWQ
+735 GQ
-746 KAGDEI
+746 
-752 SLYMAASA
+752 
-760 GRNVRA
+760 
-766 EAQRRI
+766 
-772 AARNAEAAKTT
+772 
-783 FDKKLSAAE
+783 
-792 KAIADLEAKE
+792 
-802 NELLAIVYGKS
+802 
-813 SGGTYGESDSW
+813 W

-838 LRNKYAKGEILT
+838 LRNKYVKGEILT
-850 EEELNEQI
+850 EEELNEKI

-873 QDIITERT
+873 QDIMTERT

-889 RLAAAEGRSLTDKEQ
+889 RLADAEGRSLTDKEQ

-910 NSRIESMRNAENEIL
+910 NSRIENMRNAENEIL

-943 AEKYESDSW
+943 AEKYESDQKN
-952 SLDRDESFLRERA
+952 LRKEA
-965 ELRERYAQGEFSNE
+965 E
-979 SQLAEEIEKL
+979 
-989 ELQHLE
+989 
-995 RRRLSLE
+995 
-1002 SSVQERARLQEEITG
+1002 V
-1017 LNLAE
+1017 
-1022 TEHGLTEEERLYREQ
+1022 
-1037 AKARAAELEKACR
+1037 
-1050 EQAEIEDQIAERR
+1050 D
-1063 AKQRARRDA
+1063 
-1072 ERLQAGRRAAQKAEE
+1072 
-1087 VERLK
+1087 RLK
-1092 EETELNAAERE
+1092 EEIALNAVDRE
-1103 EQRYKRELA
+1103 NKRYENEKK
-1112 KYKDNAAALEL
+1112 KYEDNAAALEL

-1130 NLTKIR
+1130 NLTKIK

-1153 ERKKMVD
+1153 ERKKMIN

-1236 YTLINGGEAADNN
+1236 YTLINGGEATDND

-1258 SLFGVSQEEWEGFFN
+1258 SLFGVSQEDWEGFFN

-1297 MWADKQAA
+1297 MWADRQAA
-1305 VERKLLKEYKE
+1305 IERKLLKEYEE

-1344 ALDAQYEAYEEEMEL
+1344 ALDAQYDAYAEEMEL
-1359 KQAKRQKAQKI
+1359 KQAKRQKAQKLSQAI
-1370 SEAVINTALGV
+1370 INTALGV
-1381 SKTLAEWGIPW
+1381 SKTLAEWGVPW
-1392 GLAPAAVMAAMGAAQ
+1392 GLIPAGVMAALGAAEVAM
-1407 IAIIAKTP
+1407 IATTP

-1421 EGGLF
+1421 EGGLL

-1493 LNMEAVYPATMPIPG
+1493 LNMEAVYPATKPIPG
-1508 RAEGGYTGTVP
+1508 RAEGGYTGTAP

>member
-1 MAGKINNET
+1 MAGKINSET

-22 VRKEMNDLNRAIQ
+22 ARKEMNELSRAIQ
-35 DTKTE
+35 DTSAA
-40 IAELTQKQKELAAQ
+40 IDELTQKQKKLEAQ
-54 GKKDTAAY
+54 GKKESSTY
-62 KAVTKSIEEKNRG
+62 KAVTKSIEEKNRV

-100 NKRIRELNSVLSK
+100 NKRIRELNAVLSK
-113 IDPKAPEW
+113 TDPRTPRW
-121 KQVNGEL
+121 
-128 KEAKTRMKEL
+128 KEL
-138 RAQSQAT
+138 NDELRNTRSRLLELTRQSKNTNGVLFNLAERINRYIGLITAGFATMGLAVTGINRARKAWS
-145 GGTLRSMM
+145 
-153 EGLNKYVNLF
+153 
-163 AVGAHYMRRFLDMA
+163 D
-177 GRVNDRWLAYDEALT
+177 YDESLV

-200 TRGEVEELGE
+200 TRGEVEELSA
-210 ELGKLDTRTS
+210 ELAKLDTRTS
-220 RNDLLELA
+220 QNDLLDMA

-238 KENILEFVR
+238 KDNILEFVR

-283 YGLERSMLKVGSAIN
+283 YGLEQSMLKVGSAIN

-342 GQMTETSSTAITQVI
+342 GQMTETSSTAITQAI
-357 TGMFR
+357 TGMFG
-362 KTATFAGV
+362 KTATFAKV

-380 LLKED
+380 LLDED
-385 VNEAFV
+385 VNEAFL

-396 MKQGAGGM
+396 MRQGGSGM
-404 LEVTAALDSL
+404 REVTAALNSL

-423 VLGSLAH
+423 VLGSLAK
-430 HSEELRRQQELAKQA
+430 HSDELRRQQELAKKA
-445 FDEGTSTTNEFGI
+445 FEDGTSASNEFGI
-458 KNSSATAEVEK
+458 KNESVTAIIEK
-469 LRNALHDASVD
+469 HKKAIVKQARIL
-480 IGRELNPVLTTT
+480 GEQLNPLINQSLSLSTHFIKLLGQLISLGIKYKGVILSLVAAYGTYITVKTT
-492 TSVSTLFVK
+492 
-501 ALGKL
+501 L
-506 IAFAVRYRGVLLGLV
+506 IAKDKVLAVWR
-521 SAYVSYLAMK
+521 LAGIK
-531 NAHIVR
+531 
-537 DKALALWQTATIS
+537 Q
-550 RTALET
+550 TALET
-556 KSIAGATKATLA
+556 TGLVKATSSTYALC
-568 WSAAKY
+568 AAK
-574 ALTGHFRAAAV
+574 AVLTGHFRTAAL
-585 AARAFFASLGPIGWA
+585 AAKAFWVSLGPIGQISMA
-600 SIVIGGLVSSFG
+600 FGVLVGAVYKLVTATRQLS
-612 FLKRAI
+612 A
-618 EGVSEAEQVRID
+618 EEQVRQNIENAAKEVTD
-630 IEKGAREV
+630 ETGMSLIEKA
-638 MDENGVSLK
+638 D
-647 EKAARITT
+647 RIKT
-655 YLERINDANTSEA
+655 YMERINDSNTAES
-668 VRLSYIRE
+668 VRIEYIRE
-676 LNALLPEEIGHIDEK
+676 LNELLPEEIGLIDEK

-696 RLTQKIK
+696 KLSAKISAYQKLLRL
-703 AYRDL
+703 
-708 LDVQSDKESAM
+708 QSDKEGAE
-719 RKRDSLIADY
+719 KERDKLITQYAED
-729 DASVAS
+729 VRT
-735 GENKKTKGFWQ
+735 GENKKTKGFWRRFGDYFSYMGATQGGIDPDVVKEEIVNRNIQ
-746 KAGDEI
+746 KAEND
-752 SLYMAASA
+752 Y
-760 GRNVRA
+760 
-766 EAQRRI
+766 Q
-772 AARNAEAAKTT
+772 
-783 FDKKLSAAE
+783 KKLAE
-792 KAIADLEAKE
+792 YEANIENFNRQIEE
-802 NELLAIVYGKS
+802 NEAILNPKNDTQNTGWS
-813 SGGTYGESDSW
+813 SGESSSDSDSDYGGQW

-838 LRNKYAKGEILT
+838 LRNKYVKGEILT

-873 QDIITERT
+873 QDIMTERT

-889 RLAAAEGRSLTDKEQ
+889 RLADAEGRSLTDKEQ

-943 AEKYESDSW
+943 AEKYESD
-952 SLDRDESFLRERA
+952 
-965 ELRERYAQGEFSNE
+965 Q
-979 SQLAEEIEKL
+979 EKL
-989 ELQHLE
+989 RKE
-995 RRRLSLE
+995 
-1002 SSVQERARLQEEITG
+1002 
-1017 LNLAE
+1017 AE
-1022 TEHGLTEEERLYREQ
+1022 V
-1037 AKARAAELEKACR
+1037 
-1050 EQAEIEDQIAERR
+1050 DQ
-1063 AKQRARRDA
+1063 
-1072 ERLQAGRRAAQKAEE
+1072 
-1087 VERLK
+1087 LK
-1092 EETELNAAERE
+1092 EEMALNAVARE
-1103 EQRYKRELA
+1103 DFRYKRELA

-1130 NLTKIR
+1130 NLTKIK

-1153 ERKKMVD
+1153 ERKKMIN

-1225 MRKFKE
+1225 MRKLKE

-1258 SLFGVSQEEWEGFFN
+1258 SLFGVSQEDWEGFFN

-1508 RAEGGYTGTVP
+1508 RAEGGYTGTAP